1 MTKNGAVHLVGSVPL
16 GSVQE
21 VFSVCCHELGDV
33 CSRLPDGEAGGWV
46 NIPAATLGKA
56 NGLELISST
65 LIEGTGHEV
74 KIFRLKHGV
83 SGADVVFAPT
93 GYVEIA
99 KRSYEEFK
107 QARAAAKIL
116 PGTRFQV
123 SLPTAFA
130 TLALS
135 VMPED
140 LPAVYQGFEAHVL
153 REVQQICAAIPHQEL
168 AIQWDVAVEVI
179 SVLERQTPAV
189 AELFSVNDIAQ
200 MLERACNCVPKG
212 VEVGMHLC
220 YGNPGGK
227 HIMEP
232 ADLSKLV
239 DFSNRLF
246 PLLERQLNWLHMPV
260 PIARADD
267 AYFAALQQL
276 KLPQN
281 TEFYLGLVHPG
292 DGIEGA
298 RRRIA
303 AGKKFMPKFG
313 VATECG
319 LRFFPPHSIA
329 SLLSLHRAAATLAS

>member
-1 MTKNGAVHLVGSVPL
+1 MATNGAAHLVGSVPL
-16 GSVQE
+16 GSVEE
-21 VFSVCCHELGDV
+21 VFSVCFHQLGDV
-33 CSRLPDGEAGGWV
+33 CSRFPDGEAGGWV
-46 NIPAATLGKA
+46 NIPAATLSKA
-56 NGLELISST
+56 NGLELVSSIS
-65 LIEGTGHEV
+65 IEGTGHEMKV
-74 KIFRLKHGV
+74 FRLKHGV
-83 SGADVVFAPT
+83 SAAEVNFAPT

-99 KRSYEEFK
+99 KRSYEQFK
-107 QARAAAKIL
+107 TVRAAAKIS

-135 VMPED
+135 VIPKD
-140 LPAVYQGFEAHVL
+140 LPAVYRGFEAHVL
-153 REVQQICAAIPHQEL
+153 KEVQQICAAIPHQDL

-179 SVLERQTPAV
+179 GVLERQTPAV
-189 AELFSVNDIAQ
+189 ADLFSVDDIAH
-200 MLERACNCVPKG
+200 MLEHACNRVPKG
-212 VEVGMHLC
+212 VDVGVHLC

-267 AYFAALQQL
+267 PYFAALRQL
-276 KLPQN
+276 KLPPS

-303 AGKKFMPKFG
+303 AGKKFMSKFG

-319 LRFFPPHSIA
+319 LRFFPPQSIA
-329 SLLSLHRAAATLAS
+329 SLLSLHRAAAALAN

>member
-1 MTKNGAVHLVGSVPL
+1 MAKKAAAHLVGSVPL
-16 GSVQE
+16 GSVEE
-21 VFSVCCHELGDV
+21 VFSVCSHELGEV

-56 NGLELISST
+56 DGLELISSI

-74 KIFRLKHGV
+74 KVFRLKHGV
-83 SGADVVFAPT
+83 PAAEVNFAPT

-99 KRSYEEFK
+99 KRSYEVFK
-107 QARAAAKIL
+107 KVRAAGKIS

-123 SLPTAFA
+123 SMPTAFA

-135 VMPED
+135 VTPED
-140 LPAVYQGFEAHVL
+140 LPSVYQGFEAHVL
-153 REVQQICAAIPHQEL
+153 KEIQQICAAIPHREL

-189 AELFSVNDIAQ
+189 ADLFSVDDIAH
-200 MLERACNCVPKG
+200 MLERACNRVPKG
-212 VEVGMHLC
+212 VDIGIHLC

-246 PLLERQLNWLHMPV
+246 PLLERKLDWLHMPV
-260 PIARADD
+260 PIARSDD
-267 AYFAALQQL
+267 VYFAALPQL
-276 KLPQN
+276 KLPQGA
-281 TEFYLGLVHPG
+281 EFYLGLVHPG

-319 LRFFPPHSIA
+319 LRFFAPQSI
-329 SLLSLHRAAATLAS
+329 

>member
-1 MTKNGAVHLVGSVPL
+1 MATNGAAHLVGSVPL
-16 GSVQE
+16 GSVEE
-21 VFSVCCHELGDV
+21 VFSVCFHELGDV
-33 CSRLPDGEAGGWV
+33 CSRFPDGEAGGWV
-46 NIPAATLGKA
+46 NIPAATLSKA
-56 NGLELISST
+56 NGLELISSIS
-65 LIEGTGHEV
+65 IEGTGHEV
-74 KIFRLKHGV
+74 KVFRLEHDV
-83 SGADVVFAPT
+83 SAAEVNFAPT

-99 KRSYEEFK
+99 KRSFAEFQK
-107 QARAAAKIL
+107 VRAAAKIS

-135 VMPED
+135 VIPED

-153 REVQQICAAIPHQEL
+153 KEVQQICAAIPHQEL

-189 AELFSVNDIAQ
+189 ADLFSVDDIAH
-200 MLERACNCVPKG
+200 MLERACNRVPKG
-212 VEVGMHLC
+212 VDVGVHVC

-239 DFSNRLF
+239 DFSNRLC
-246 PLLERQLNWLHMPV
+246 PLLERELNWLHMPV

-267 AYFAALQQL
+267 AYFAPLQRL
-276 KLPQN
+276 NLPQG

-303 AGKKFMPKFG
+303 AAKKFMPKFG

-319 LRFFPPHSIA
+319 LRFFPPKSTA
-329 SLLSLHRAAATLAS
+329 SLLSLHRAAAALAN

>member
-1 MTKNGAVHLVGSVPL
+1 MAKKAAAHLVGSVPL
-16 GSVQE
+16 GSVEE
-21 VFSVCCHELGDV
+21 VFSVCSHELGEV

-56 NGLELISST
+56 DGLELISSI

-74 KIFRLKHGV
+74 KVFRLKHGV
-83 SGADVVFAPT
+83 PAAEVNFAPT

-99 KRSYEEFK
+99 KRSYEVFK
-107 QARAAAKIL
+107 KVRAAGKIS

-123 SLPTAFA
+123 SMPTAFA

-135 VMPED
+135 VTPED
-140 LPAVYQGFEAHVL
+140 LPSVYQGFEAHVL
-153 REVQQICAAIPHQEL
+153 KEIQQICAAIPHREL

-189 AELFSVNDIAQ
+189 ADLFSVDDIAH
-200 MLERACNCVPKG
+200 MLERACNRVPKG
-212 VEVGMHLC
+212 VDIGIHLC

-246 PLLERQLNWLHMPV
+246 PLLERKLDWLHMPV
-260 PIARADD
+260 PIARSDD
-267 AYFAALQQL
+267 AYFAALPQL
-276 KLPQN
+276 KLPQGA
-281 TEFYLGLVHPG
+281 EFYLGLVHPG

-313 VATECG
+313 VATEWDPARSG
-319 LRFFPPHSIA
+319 ALQMA
-329 SLLSLHRAAATLAS
+329 